1 MHLRLTASLLALL
14 CGTVELSAAD
24 MVPPPPPAAE
34 SAAESAAE
42 TATEPQPVTPPA
54 ADLNSDA
61 VRTEADAKA
70 AAGRSFLQTYRKD
83 MQGNPNA
90 VVDAAVVFSEA
101 HTLYEKIGDTDAVSE
116 MQANV
121 FWCKKQMNLEAVKVY
136 LGRQGKTEALASL
149 IAEERKVE
157 VSEGQAYLDRA
168 KKFAADRP
176 DDLNS
181 ISIRYFEVAQKFVGT
196 PIGLEAQKFSLDAQE
211 KYGQWLAAGGSM
223 RETRFTKKTTVRVG
237 KQIAIPD
244 DKTHKSALAELKKLY
259 VKDYA
264 RKTDAQKRRF
274 AAKLSDEAA
283 RSKSDATVYYVSLQE
298 VCRLAQEGE
307 DYPRLLDTIDQLGAS
322 FTGYDAT
329 AERRAWLKKMGTKS
343 ASVAIVTLMD
353 KPTDPAANAIAG
365 KFFCLTLKRWSEG
378 LPMLALSTDTEL
390 KALAEQELAQPV
402 NDDQRVQVGDAWYA
416 LAKKTGAAAEKHPML
431 ARAQYWYQQ
440 AKELSGVP
448 KERTNQR
455 LAEIDKSLPLD
466 MDNIDWTSLTPS
478 QWDKLKG
485 ITKVIEVGPGRSGP
499 MMSLKSGD
507 RIRIVPNPTDSWTCQ
522 SWGGKITT
530 TWTGVDSAR
539 NILNGNARTRGNEDL
554 LLFSSYSTPHSNFRF
569 GELLFQ
575 VEQGDMQS
583 CGIATGPGRLWMI
596 PNRPS
601 GECKGQIRVKFV
613 AVDDE

>member
-1 MHLRLTASLLALL
+1 MYLRLTASFLAVMY
-14 CGTVELSAAD
+14 GSVELSAED
-24 MVPPPPPAAE
+24 LVPPPPPPAVGAE
-34 SAAESAAE
+34 VAAE
-42 TATEPQPVTPPA
+42 TPVDPAPVAPPTGA
-54 ADLNSDA
+54 NAEALRVQAD
-61 VRTEADAKA
+61 TKA
-70 AAGRSFLQTYRKD
+70 ATGRTFLQTYRKD

-101 HTLYEKIGDTDAVSE
+101 HKLYEQLGDTDAVSE

-121 FWCKKQMNLEAVKVY
+121 FWCKKQMNLDAVKVY

-149 IAEERKVE
+149 TAEERKVE

-196 PIGLEAQKFSLDAQE
+196 PIGLEAQKLSLDAQE

-223 RETRFTKKTTVRVG
+223 RETRFTKKTSVRVG
-237 KQIAIPD
+237 KQVEIPD
-244 DKTHKSALAELKKLY
+244 DKSQKAALAELKKLY

-264 RKTDAQKRRF
+264 RKTDGQKRRF
-274 AAKLSDEAA
+274 AAKLSDEAG
-283 RSKSDATVYYVSLQE
+283 RSKGDATVYFVSLQE

-307 DYPRLLDTIDQLGAS
+307 DYPRLLDTIDLLGAS
-322 FTGYDAT
+322 FKGYDAT
-329 AERRAWLKKMGTKS
+329 AERRTWIKKMGTKS
-343 ASVAIVTLMD
+343 AAVAIVTLMD
-353 KPTDPAANAIAG
+353 KPTDPAANAVAG

-378 LPMLALSTDTEL
+378 LPMLALSTEGDL
-390 KALAEQELAQPV
+390 KALAEQELAKPAD
-402 NDDQRVQVGDAWYA
+402 DDQRVQIGDAWYA
-416 LAKKTGAAAEKHPML
+416 LAKKTGAANEKNPML

-440 AKELSGVP
+440 TKELSGVP

-455 LAEIDKSLPLD
+455 LVEIDKALPLD

-478 QWDKLKG
+478 QWAKLKG
-485 ITKVIEVGPGRSGP
+485 ATKVIEVGPGRSGP
-499 MMSLKSGD
+499 MMSLKPGE

-530 TWTGVDSAR
+530 TWSGVDSSRERVSGNGR
-539 NILNGNARTRGNEDL
+539 NRGNEDL
-554 LLFSSYSTPHSNFRF
+554 LLFSSFSAPYSNFRF

-583 CGIATGPGRLWMI
+583 CGIAAGPGRLWMI
-596 PNRPS
+596 PNRP
-601 GECKGQIRVKFV
+601 GGDCKGQIRVKFV